1 MSLSGQS
8 GESDRA
14 VTDTGRRVNA
24 PPAQKETALR
34 DDAENM
40 PLTQTARGEVLA
52 PGQVAQGWGNPR
64 RKMHTSGHAR
74 AELARVYKKAAAG
87 EITVEDLA
95 RITYSLER
103 FSKIAEL
110 ADAEERIEALERR
123 VEELARN
130 GR

>member
-1 MSLSGQS
+1 M
-8 GESDRA
+8 
-14 VTDTGRRVNA
+14 
-24 PPAQKETALR
+24 R
-34 DDAENM
+34 DDAENL
-40 PLTQTARGEVLA
+40 PVTHPARGEVLA
-52 PGQVAQGWGNPR
+52 PGQVAQGWGDPR

-87 EITVEDLA
+87 EITVGDLA

-110 ADAEERIEALERR
+110 ADAEERIEELARR